1 MIYCLKREIFKL
13 KELIIMKKVI
23 GAVNC
28 ECFMCKNNN
37 SFDMPNEIIESVKK
51 KELVLFCGAGIS
63 TESKAVLIKSV

>member
-1 MIYCLKREIFKL
+1 MFKKRNFQTQGANNYE
-13 KELIIMKKVI
+13 KVI

-51 KELVLFCGAGIS
+51 KLVLFCGAGIS
-63 TESKAVLIKSV
+63 TESKAVLPTSFTWMY

>member
-51 KELVLFCGAGIS
+51 KN
-63 TESKAVLIKSV
+63 